1 MHFLPV
7 FFCDKILQKKQAKE
21 GRAHFGSQSESTVH
35 QSREDVGELFTLH
48 PRKRVG
54 DDAAQLAFSFT
65 QVRIP
70 AQGFV
75 YLLHSQC
82 LFPPQFNL
90 YANNLIDTPQS
101 SVFITPNPNKLTM
114 KINHHS

>member
-1 MHFLPV
+1 M
-7 FFCDKILQKKQAKE
+7 CDKMLHKKQAKE
-21 GRAHFGSQSESTVH
+21 KRAHFDSQSESTVRQLQRRH
-35 QSREDVGELFTLH
+35 GALFTLH

-54 DDAAQLAFSFT
+54 DAVAQLAFSFT

-70 AQGFV
+70 DQGFFF
-75 YLLHSQC
+75 YLLHSQH

-101 SVFITPNPNKLTM
+101 SVFITPNPSKLTV